1 MTPKGKFVDR
11 DIYIY
16 VSDLNA
22 KILSH
27 GANPA
32 LIGKTLIELKDSDG
46 KQFMK
51 ELVDKAKTSTSGS
64 IDYKWTKPDEQEG
77 RDQDGVLPEDRRCRA
92 SSAAPISNQREQK
105 GRTGAIPVRFPHH
118 KGDGNM
124 NKILRNLKL
133 AKKLLIG
140 PVAVSLFLLLL
151 AGGTYHGMTSQ
162 KEAMDDI
169 YNNRFQ
175 GYQNSSE
182 ISRTIANVH
191 ANLYKVVS
199 WAGANYEAAKVDA
212 LGKEQKASIEKSI
225 AFVQNLQKS
234 AQITPEEK
242 KLYDATLTQL
252 KAYQEPALGLLDIA
266 AADVNGAALFM
277 TVTDEKYQA
286 LNKTLSDLMAL
297 ENRLSKENYESSIKN
312 SNQLMSVFA
321 VVLVIVIVSAIV
333 INLIMARLITRPVK
347 ESVEVIKKVAEGDL
361 TQDIRVLSKDEIGE
375 LAESVNA
382 MRKKMGEAVGQSMA
396 ISSVLSDSSSQQA
409 ASIEETS
416 ASLDEMA
423 SMTKQ
428 NAENTTAANHLMIS
442 VREAIEKANQA
453 MTELTRS
460 MTDIARASEQTQ
472 KIVKNIDEVAFQT
485 NLLALNAAVE
495 AARAGEAGAGFAV
508 VADEVRNLA
517 LRATDSAKNTAN
529 LIQDIVH
536 KVRGGEKL
544 VTVTNDA
551 FGSVIG
557 SSRKVQELMEEIA
570 AASREQSDGIHQINS
585 AVADMNQVTQQNAA
599 NAEELASV
607 MSMFRVEDV
616 QKASASGTRKRG
628 RGTEQASKPVE
639 FHEPGSRNRH
649 PHAGVRAVLRRQ
661 DRSGAACFP
670 RTPEGRFKTKGRVK
684 TLPFLWM
691 RRQRGL

>member
-1 MTPKGKFVDR
+1 
-11 DIYIY
+11 
-16 VSDLNA
+16 
-22 KILSH
+22 
-27 GANPA
+27 
-32 LIGKTLIELKDSDG
+32 
-46 KQFMK
+46 
-51 ELVDKAKTSTSGS
+51 
-64 IDYKWTKPDEQEG
+64 
-77 RDQDGVLPEDRRCRA
+77 
-92 SSAAPISNQREQK
+92 
-105 GRTGAIPVRFPHH
+105 
-118 KGDGNM
+118 M

-151 AGGTYHGMTSQ
+151 ASGTYHGMTSQ
-162 KEAMDDI
+162 KESLDDI

-182 ISRTIANVH
+182 ISRAIANVH

-212 LGKEQKASIEKSI
+212 LGKEQKTAIEKNI
-225 AFVQNLQKS
+225 AFVQNLQKN

-252 KAYQEPALGLLDIA
+252 KAYQEPALALLDIA

-297 ENRLSKENYESSIKN
+297 ENRLSKENYESSISN
-312 SNQLMSVFA
+312 SNRLMSVFA
-321 VVLVIVIVSAIV
+321 VVLVIVIVSAIA

-347 ESVEVIKKVAEGDL
+347 DSVEVIKKVAEGDL
-361 TQDIRVLSKDEIGE
+361 TQDIQVLSKDEIGE

-396 ISSVLSDSSSQQA
+396 ISGVLSDSSSQQA

-423 SMTKQ
+423 SMTRR
-428 NAENTTAANHLMIS
+428 NADNTTEANNLMLT
-442 VREAIEKANQA
+442 VREAIEKSNKA

-508 VADEVRNLA
+508 VANEVRNLA
-517 LRATDSAKNTAN
+517 LRATDSAKDTAN
-529 LIQDIVH
+529 LIQDIVN

-544 VTVTNDA
+544 VTVTNEA

-607 MSMFRVEDV
+607 MSMFRVEDA
-616 QKASASGTRKRG
+616 KRASAGEPRKRG
-628 RGTEQASKPVE
+628 RGIDAPSKPVAFTSADPE
-639 FHEPGSRNRH
+639 TVIPMEENR
-649 PHAGVRAVLRRQ
+649 Q
-661 DRSGAACFP
+661 F
-670 RTPEGRFKTKGRVK
+670 
-684 TLPFLWM
+684 
-691 RRQRGL
+691 

>member
-1 MTPKGKFVDR
+1 
-11 DIYIY
+11 
-16 VSDLNA
+16 
-22 KILSH
+22 
-27 GANPA
+27 
-32 LIGKTLIELKDSDG
+32 
-46 KQFMK
+46 
-51 ELVDKAKTSTSGS
+51 
-64 IDYKWTKPDEQEG
+64 
-77 RDQDGVLPEDRRCRA
+77 
-92 SSAAPISNQREQK
+92 
-105 GRTGAIPVRFPHH
+105 
-118 KGDGNM
+118 
-124 NKILRNLKL
+124 
-133 AKKLLIG
+133 
-140 PVAVSLFLLLL
+140 
-151 AGGTYHGMTSQ
+151 
-162 KEAMDDI
+162 
-169 YNNRFQ
+169 
-175 GYQNSSE
+175 
-182 ISRTIANVH
+182 
-191 ANLYKVVS
+191 
-199 WAGANYEAAKVDA
+199 
-212 LGKEQKASIEKSI
+212 
-225 AFVQNLQKS
+225 
-234 AQITPEEK
+234 
-242 KLYDATLTQL
+242 
-252 KAYQEPALGLLDIA
+252 
-266 AADVNGAALFM
+266 
-277 TVTDEKYQA
+277 
-286 LNKTLSDLMAL
+286 
-297 ENRLSKENYESSIKN
+297 
-312 SNQLMSVFA
+312 
-321 VVLVIVIVSAIV
+321 
-333 INLIMARLITRPVK
+333 VK

-396 ISSVLSDSSSQQA
+396 ISTVLSDSSSQQA

-616 QKASASGTRKRG
+616 QKASASGPRKRG
-628 RGTEQASKPVE
+628 RGSEQASKPVD
-639 FHEPGSRNRH
+639 FTSRD
-649 PHAGVRAVLRRQ
+649 PETVIPMQ
-661 DRSGAACFP
+661 ESGKF
-670 RTPEGRFKTKGRVK
+670 
-684 TLPFLWM
+684 
-691 RRQRGL
+691 

>member
-1 MTPKGKFVDR
+1 
-11 DIYIY
+11 
-16 VSDLNA
+16 
-22 KILSH
+22 
-27 GANPA
+27 
-32 LIGKTLIELKDSDG
+32 
-46 KQFMK
+46 
-51 ELVDKAKTSTSGS
+51 
-64 IDYKWTKPDEQEG
+64 
-77 RDQDGVLPEDRRCRA
+77 
-92 SSAAPISNQREQK
+92 
-105 GRTGAIPVRFPHH
+105 
-118 KGDGNM
+118 M

-151 AGGTYHGMTSQ
+151 AAGTYHGMTSQ

-199 WAGANYEAAKVDA
+199 WAGANYEAAKVEA

-225 AFVQNLQKS
+225 AFVQTLQKN
-234 AQITPEEK
+234 AAVTAEEK
-242 KLYDATLTQL
+242 KLYDATLAQL
-252 KAYQEPALGLLDIA
+252 KLYQEPALGLLDIA

-286 LNKTLSDLMAL
+286 LNKTLSELMAL
-297 ENRLSKENYESSIKN
+297 ENRLSKENYEGSIRE
-312 SNQLMSVFA
+312 SNRLMGVFA
-321 VVLVIVIVSAIV
+321 VVLAVVILSAIA
-333 INLIMARLITRPVK
+333 INLVMARLITKPVK
-347 ESVEVIKKVAEGDL
+347 ESVGVIKQVAEGDL
-361 TQDIRVLSKDEIGE
+361 TQDIQVHSRDEIGE

-428 NAENTTAANHLMIS
+428 NAENTTAANHLMMT

-453 MTELTRS
+453 MSELTRS
-460 MTDIARASEQTQ
+460 MTEIARASEQTQ
-472 KIVKNIDEVAFQT
+472 KIIKNIDEVAFQT

-517 LRATDSAKNTAN
+517 LRATDSAKDTAN
-529 LIQDIVH
+529 LIQDIVN

-544 VTVTNDA
+544 VTDR
-551 FGSVIG
+551 GG
-557 SSRKVQELMEEIA
+557 IA
-570 AASREQSDGIHQINS
+570 R
-585 AVADMNQVTQQNAA
+585 AVRRDPPDQP
-599 NAEELASV
+599 
-607 MSMFRVEDV
+607 R
-616 QKASASGTRKRG
+616 RR
-628 RGTEQASKPVE
+628 R
-639 FHEPGSRNRH
+639 HEPGHPAERGQCRGTGLGHVHVPRGKCPQSAFERFREAGQGGRGCVQAGRLHKSRPRDRH
-649 PHAGVRAVLRRQ
+649 PHAGDEAVLRR
-661 DRSGAACFP
+661 R
-670 RTPEGRFKTKGRVK
+670 GRLFRLGEKGRI
-684 TLPFLWM
+684 FL
-691 RRQRGL
+691 RAESHRVGKHIQFC

>member
-1 MTPKGKFVDR
+1 
-11 DIYIY
+11 
-16 VSDLNA
+16 
-22 KILSH
+22 
-27 GANPA
+27 
-32 LIGKTLIELKDSDG
+32 
-46 KQFMK
+46 
-51 ELVDKAKTSTSGS
+51 
-64 IDYKWTKPDEQEG
+64 
-77 RDQDGVLPEDRRCRA
+77 
-92 SSAAPISNQREQK
+92 
-105 GRTGAIPVRFPHH
+105 
-118 KGDGNM
+118 M

-151 AGGTYHGMTSQ
+151 AAGTYHGMTSQ
-162 KEAMDDI
+162 KAAMDDI

-212 LGKEQKASIEKSI
+212 LGKEQKAALEKSI
-225 AFVQNLQKS
+225 AFVQTLQKS
-234 AQITPEEK
+234 GQITPDEK
-242 KLYDATLTQL
+242 KLYDATLAQL

-266 AADVNGAALFM
+266 AADVNSAALFM

-286 LNKTLSDLMAL
+286 LNKSLSDLMAL
-297 ENRLSKENYESSIKN
+297 ENRLSKESYEGSISD
-312 SNQLMSVFA
+312 SNRLLSVFA
-321 VVLVIVIVSAIV
+321 VVLAVVILLAVAV
-333 INLIMARLITRPVK
+333 NLVMARLISKPVK

-361 TQDIRVLSKDEIGE
+361 TQDIQVQSRDEIGE
-375 LAESVNA
+375 LAESVNL

-423 SMTKQ
+423 SMTRR
-428 NAENTTAANHLMIS
+428 NADNTSEANNLMAA
-442 VREAIEKANQA
+442 VREAIEKSNKA

-460 MTDIARASEQTQ
+460 MTDIARASEETQ

-529 LIQDIVH
+529 LIQDIVN

-544 VTVTNDA
+544 VALTNDA
-551 FGSVIG
+551 FGSVIT
-557 SSRKVQELMEEIA
+557 SSRKVQELMQEIA
-570 AASREQSDGIHQINS
+570 AASKEQSDGIHQINS
-585 AVADMNQVTQQNAA
+585 AVADMNRVTQQNAA

-607 MSMFRVEDV
+607 MATFRVEDV
-616 QKASASGTRKRG
+616 HKAS
-628 RGTEQASKPVE
+628 
-639 FHEPGSRNRH
+639 
-649 PHAGVRAVLRRQ
+649 
-661 DRSGAACFP
+661 
-670 RTPEGRFKTKGRVK
+670 
-684 TLPFLWM
+684 
-691 RRQRGL
+691 

>member
-1 MTPKGKFVDR
+1 
-11 DIYIY
+11 
-16 VSDLNA
+16 
-22 KILSH
+22 
-27 GANPA
+27 
-32 LIGKTLIELKDSDG
+32 
-46 KQFMK
+46 
-51 ELVDKAKTSTSGS
+51 
-64 IDYKWTKPDEQEG
+64 
-77 RDQDGVLPEDRRCRA
+77 
-92 SSAAPISNQREQK
+92 
-105 GRTGAIPVRFPHH
+105 
-118 KGDGNM
+118 
-124 NKILRNLKL
+124 
-133 AKKLLIG
+133 
-140 PVAVSLFLLLL
+140 
-151 AGGTYHGMTSQ
+151 
-162 KEAMDDI
+162 
-169 YNNRFQ
+169 Q

-242 KLYDATLTQL
+242 KLYDTTLAQL

-286 LNKTLSDLMAL
+286 LGKTLSDLMAL
-297 ENRLSKENYESSIKN
+297 ENRLGKENYEGSIKN

-321 VVLVIVIVSAIV
+321 VVLLIVIVSAIA
-333 INLIMARLITRPVK
+333 INLIMARLITKPVK

-423 SMTKQ
+423 SMTRR
-428 NAENTTAANHLMIS
+428 NADNTTEANNLMVT
-442 VREAIEKANQA
+442 VREAIEKSNKA

-472 KIVKNIDEVAFQT
+472 KIIKNIDEVAFQT

-517 LRATDSAKNTAN
+517 LRATDSAKDTAN
-529 LIQDIVH
+529 LIQDIVN

-544 VTVTNDA
+544 VAMTNDA

-607 MSMFRVEDV
+607 MSMFRVENGHT
-616 QKASASGTRKRG
+616 QAGGQLRKTG
-628 RGTEQASKPVE
+628 RGIEAAAKPAE
-639 FHEPGSRNRH
+639 FTSR
-649 PHAGVRAVLRRQ
+649 
-661 DRSGAACFP
+661 D
-670 RTPEGRFKTKGRVK
+670 PETVIPMQESDKF
-684 TLPFLWM
+684 
-691 RRQRGL
+691 

>member
-1 MTPKGKFVDR
+1 
-11 DIYIY
+11 
-16 VSDLNA
+16 
-22 KILSH
+22 
-27 GANPA
+27 
-32 LIGKTLIELKDSDG
+32 
-46 KQFMK
+46 
-51 ELVDKAKTSTSGS
+51 
-64 IDYKWTKPDEQEG
+64 
-77 RDQDGVLPEDRRCRA
+77 
-92 SSAAPISNQREQK
+92 
-105 GRTGAIPVRFPHH
+105 
-118 KGDGNM
+118 M

-162 KEAMDDI
+162 KAALDDI

-199 WAGANYEAAKVDA
+199 WAGANYEAVKVDA
-212 LGKEQKASIEKSI
+212 LGKEQKTSIEKSI

-242 KLYDATLTQL
+242 KLYETTLTQL
-252 KAYQEPALGLLDIA
+252 KAYQEPAMALLDIA

-286 LNKTLSDLMAL
+286 LGKTLSDLMAL

-312 SNQLMSVFA
+312 SNQLMSAFA
-321 VVLVIVIVSAIV
+321 VVLVIVILSAIV
-333 INLIMARLITRPVK
+333 INLIMARLITKPVK
-347 ESVEVIKKVAEGDL
+347 ESVEVIRKVAEGDL

-529 LIQDIVH
+529 LIQDIVN

-607 MSMFRVEDV
+607 MSMFRVDSV
-616 QKASASGTRKRG
+616 QQTAESGSRKRV
-628 RGTEQASKPVE
+628 RGIEQASKPID
-639 FHEPGSRNRH
+639 FTSRD
-649 PHAGVRAVLRRQ
+649 PETVIPMQESRQ
-661 DRSGAACFP
+661 F
-670 RTPEGRFKTKGRVK
+670 
-684 TLPFLWM
+684 
-691 RRQRGL
+691 

>member
-1 MTPKGKFVDR
+1 
-11 DIYIY
+11 
-16 VSDLNA
+16 
-22 KILSH
+22 
-27 GANPA
+27 
-32 LIGKTLIELKDSDG
+32 
-46 KQFMK
+46 
-51 ELVDKAKTSTSGS
+51 
-64 IDYKWTKPDEQEG
+64 
-77 RDQDGVLPEDRRCRA
+77 
-92 SSAAPISNQREQK
+92 
-105 GRTGAIPVRFPHH
+105 
-118 KGDGNM
+118 M

-151 AGGTYHGMTSQ
+151 AGGTYHGMSTQ
-162 KEAMDDI
+162 KEAMDDL

-212 LGKEQKASIEKSI
+212 LGKEQKTSIEKSI

-242 KLYDATLTQL
+242 KLYEATMVQL
-252 KAYQEPALGLLDIA
+252 KAYQEPATGLLDIA

-277 TVTDEKYQA
+277 TITDEKYQALNKTLSDLMAQA

-297 ENRLSKENYESSIKN
+297 ENRLSKENYESSIRN

-396 ISSVLSDSSSQQA
+396 ISTVLSDSSSQQA

-607 MSMFRVEDV
+607 MSMFRVEDI
-616 QKASASGTRKRG
+616 QKASASGTRRVG
-628 RGTEQASKPVE
+628 RGTEQASKPVD
-639 FHEPGSRNRH
+639 FTSRD
-649 PHAGVRAVLRRQ
+649 PETVIPMQ
-661 DRSGAACFP
+661 ESGQF
-670 RTPEGRFKTKGRVK
+670 
-684 TLPFLWM
+684 
-691 RRQRGL
+691 

>member
-1 MTPKGKFVDR
+1 
-11 DIYIY
+11 
-16 VSDLNA
+16 
-22 KILSH
+22 
-27 GANPA
+27 
-32 LIGKTLIELKDSDG
+32 
-46 KQFMK
+46 
-51 ELVDKAKTSTSGS
+51 
-64 IDYKWTKPDEQEG
+64 
-77 RDQDGVLPEDRRCRA
+77 VL
-92 SSAAPISNQREQK
+92 
-105 GRTGAIPVRFPHH
+105 
-118 KGDGNM
+118 
-124 NKILRNLKL
+124 L
-133 AKKLLIG
+133 
-140 PVAVSLFLLLL
+140 
-151 AGGTYHGMTSQ
+151 
-162 KEAMDDI
+162 
-169 YNNRFQ
+169 
-175 GYQNSSE
+175 
-182 ISRTIANVH
+182 
-191 ANLYKVVS
+191 
-199 WAGANYEAAKVDA
+199 
-212 LGKEQKASIEKSI
+212 
-225 AFVQNLQKS
+225 
-234 AQITPEEK
+234 
-242 KLYDATLTQL
+242 
-252 KAYQEPALGLLDIA
+252 
-266 AADVNGAALFM
+266 
-277 TVTDEKYQA
+277 
-286 LNKTLSDLMAL
+286 
-297 ENRLSKENYESSIKN
+297 
-312 SNQLMSVFA
+312 
-321 VVLVIVIVSAIV
+321 IVIVSAIV

-472 KIVKNIDEVAFQT
+472 QIVKNIDEVAFQT

-616 QKASASGTRKRG
+616 QKASASGTRRVG
-628 RGTEQASKPVE
+628 RGIEQASKPVE
-639 FHEPGSRNRH
+639 FTSRD
-649 PHAGVRAVLRRQ
+649 PETVIPMQ
-661 DRSGAACFP
+661 ESGQF
-670 RTPEGRFKTKGRVK
+670 
-684 TLPFLWM
+684 
-691 RRQRGL
+691 